1 MIVPSGKRR
10 DQVAQGRLQN
20 QSIFDSDIFS
30 NVKLSQ
36 KSATEMPIE
45 EKKPQEKDLKMDEL
59 QQSLN
64 ESNTLPQDR
73 NSDPTGR
80 HNVPQPYQTRP
91 DPEAESVADSA
102 GSAFIDMSKQIS
114 NKVIQALGLNKK
126 PGENWQGKTEI
137 SNDGNEVTGINI
149 KLTRVMPND
158 MAMQTKVEKSGPG
171 FGEPVKTPGQSG
183 VSGAPAGAPG
193 PVTNS
198 V

>member
-10 DQVAQGRLQN
+10 DQVAQGGLRN
-20 QSIFDSDIFS
+20 QSIYDSDLFA
-30 NVKLSQ
+30 NFKFSQ
-36 KSATEMPIE
+36 KSVNEMPIE
-45 EKKPQEKDLKMDEL
+45 EKEPQEKDLKMDEL

-64 ESNTLPQDR
+64 ESNTLPQSKDR
-73 NSDPTGR
+73 NFDPTGR
-80 HNVPQPYQTRP
+80 HNVPQPNT
-91 DPEAESVADSA
+91 ETESVADSA

-114 NKVIQALGLNKK
+114 NKVIEALGLNKK

-137 SNDGNEVTGINI
+137 SNDGTEVTGINI

-158 MAMQTKVEKSGPG
+158 MPMQMKVEKGGPG
-171 FGEPVKTPGQSG
+171 FGEPMKNPGQPGGGAG
-183 VSGAPAGAPG
+183 VPAG